1 MNNINPMSA
10 NVQEI
15 NDLRKENMILKRKI
29 RSLELAQDIE
39 SYKKLAQDAWL
50 DEELVGEREK
60 VKELSSRVKVLEEEA
75 QIESRRCRERERFQE
90 KDEHIYW
97 LQQQLA
103 KSRAA
108 AVELKKELTEAQSD
122 VSHESEWR
130 RQWKE
135 KAVQSRADSSR
146 LQKEMKA
153 MEAQLGAAEEREQK
167 LLDKLDG
174 GRQEEEDIV
183 PGSPEQMKWFNGLS
197 PERLAELGVGGQEE
211 EEEID
216 IVPGSPEQ
224 MKWFNG
230 LSVDKLESLRL

>member
-1 MNNINPMSA
+1 MSA

-15 NDLRKENMILKRKI
+15 NDLRKENMSLKRKI
-29 RSLELAQDIE
+29 QSLELAQDIE

-50 DEELVGEREK
+50 DSELVGEREK

-75 QIESRRCRERERFQE
+75 KIESRRCRERERFQE

-135 KAVQSRADSSR
+135 KAVQSRADSNR

-167 LLDKLDG
+167 LLDKLEG
-174 GRQEEEDIV
+174 GEEQEDTDIV

-197 PERLAELGVGGQEE
+197 AERLAELGVGGQEE
-211 EEEID
+211 EDTD

-230 LSVDKLESLRL
+230 LSVEKLESLRL